1 MRAYLIGLI
10 EVIPAF
16 TSLFHFACVYQTT
29 HLGLI
34 TSKVKND
41 KFFSRGQLL
50 QAGANH

>member
-1 MRAYLIGLI
+1 MHAYLISLI
-10 EVIPAF
+10 EVIPAS

-29 HLGLI
+29 HPGLI
-34 TSKVKND
+34 TSKVKKE